1 MKILVHRSKLS
12 WDVTKMAPLDKSEE
26 AMGGAEERP
35 AASAHDSGGRQRHR
49 RLALRHLP
57 RRDQPAGT
65 IG

>member
-1 MKILVHRSKLS
+1 
-12 WDVTKMAPLDKSEE
+12 MAPFEISEE
-26 AMGGAEERP
+26 AMGGAEERS

-57 RRDQPAGT
+57 RRDQRAGT